1 MPKCSAE
8 AGLVPCQLTKTKKV
22 TDEASLYYYMHDM
35 ISHVKPRCNTEWN
48 VKIDALLQR
57 FKGAVICD
65 SYKNNN
71 QNIQQGG
78 QNQHQNYQNGENN
91 QESESVYQISYNMNF
106 LSLKF

>member
-8 AGLVPCQLTKTKKV
+8 AGLVPCSLTKSKKV
-22 TDEASLYYYMHDM
+22 TDEASLFYYIHDM
-35 ISHVKPRCNTEWN
+35 IAHIKPRCNTEWN

-71 QNIQQGG
+71 SG
-78 QNQHQNYQNGENN
+78 QTNENDVSGQNYQPGQNN
-91 QESESVYQISYNMNF
+91 QESES
-106 LSLKF
+106 LSQNL